1 MLLTI
6 DIGNTQ
12 TVLGLFEGAE
22 LRHIWRLASEVKR
35 SADELHSIVA
45 QLYGEAAKI
54 DGKPPVVTQVV
65 IGSVVPMLTQTWAEL
80 SQNVSYHRNAAKPF
94 IVDARITAKFSAH
107 IPNPAEVGADRIA
120 NALAAK
126 MLYGSPAIVVDF
138 GTATNI
144 DVINEEGNYIGGVI
158 SPGIQTSADAL
169 FNSAARLPIT
179 KLELPERVIG
189 TTTKTAVQSGL
200 LYGEAAKINA
210 LIGAL
215 KKEQHMLA
223 YLGVPIIATGGLAPL
238 VTPLLSMLT
247 HHDEHLTLKGLYLI
261 AEFIRRERP

>member
-1 MLLTI
+1 M
-6 DIGNTQ
+6 
-12 TVLGLFEGAE
+12 
-22 LRHIWRLASEVKR
+22 RHTWRLASETKR
-35 SADELHSIVA
+35 SADELHAIVV
-45 QLYGEAAKI
+45 QLYLEAAKADGIVPTI
-54 DGKPPVVTQVV
+54 DQV
-65 IGSVVPMLTQTWAEL
+65 IIASVVPILTQAWVEL
-80 SQNVSYHRNAAKPF
+80 SQNISYHRRAAKPI
-94 IVDARITAKFSAH
+94 IVDAAIAAKFSAH

-126 MLYGSPAIVVDF
+126 ILYGSPAIVIDF

-169 FNSAARLPIT
+169 FNAAARLPIT

-215 KKEQHMLA
+215 KKEQHMLG
-223 YLGVPIIATGGLAPL
+223 YRGVPILATGGLAPL
-238 VTPLLSMLT
+238 VIPLLPMVT
-247 HHDEHLTLKGLYLI
+247 HYDEYLTLKGLYLI
-261 AEFIRRERP
+261 AGFVKKERSPDSPSDQKGGERP